1 MASSVFK
8 EALATPVI
16 PPPPATD
23 SSATST
29 VSASLPTGKLIALPE
44 EDGDSLILILYI
56 LHFRTQALPAYIS
69 PDALIRVGVLATK
82 YRCAHAISRATTQW
96 FDRIFTEM
104 TSAPNNASETLKMI
118 QASFILDEAMYFARF
133 TGRYVRTSPPN
144 IAKSALPTSEQVP
157 EGVRRIKS
165 ALLQRQA
172 EIFAALRLDL
182 DLLTDPC
189 SIALSKE
196 AHHYIDCPPDTE
208 PEAADLPLGSD
219 GEPEKPTICAV
230 DSQAA
235 PLYLGALRD
244 AGLWPPTAWGATRTA
259 EQLIEGFDRFREP
272 EYDDCDKC
280 EFCLPLVEAF
290 DQKLMLV
297 KKLHK
302 ERLWGLCLDCF
313 TAGGVNR
320 GECRFAHVKAAVANT

>member
-8 EALATPVI
+8 EALAAPVV

-23 SSATST
+23 SSAAST
-29 VSASLPTGKLIALPE
+29 ASATVPTGKLIALPE
-44 EDGDSLILILYI
+44 EDGDALIIILYI
-56 LHFRTQALPAYIS
+56 LHFRNQALPAYIS
-69 PDALIRVGVLATK
+69 PDALVRVGVLATK

-104 TSAPNNASETLKMI
+104 SSAQHNPSETLKMI
-118 QASFILDEAMYFARF
+118 QAAFILDEAMYFARF
-133 TGRYVRTSPPN
+133 TGRYVRHSPPKG
-144 IAKSALPTSEQVP
+144 AKNASDTSEQVP
-157 EGVRRIKS
+157 EGVKRIKS

-172 EIFAALRLDL
+172 EMFAALRLDL

-189 SIALSKE
+189 SIALAKE
-196 AHHYIDCPPDTE
+196 SHHYIDCPPDTE
-208 PEAADLPLGSD
+208 PEASDLSLGAD
-219 GEPEKPTICAV
+219 GEPEKPTVCAV

-259 EQLIEGFDRFREP
+259 EQLIQGFDKFREP

-280 EFCLPLVEAF
+280 DFCLPLVEVF

-297 KKLHK
+297 EKMHT

-313 TAGGVNR
+313 TAGGVNK
-320 GECRFAHVKAAVANT
+320 GECRFAHVKASVAQT

>member
-8 EALATPVI
+8 DALATPVV

-23 SSATST
+23 SSAIST
-29 VSASLPTGKLIALPE
+29 ASASLPTGKLIALPE
-44 EDGDSLILILYI
+44 DDGDALILVLYI

-69 PDALIRVGVLATK
+69 TDALIRVGVLATK

-104 TSAPNNASETLKMI
+104 TLAPNNASETLKMI
-118 QASFILDEAMYFARF
+118 QASYLLDEAMYFARF
-133 TGRYVRTSPPN
+133 TGHYVRHSPPN
-144 IAKSALPTSEQVP
+144 SAKSALLASEQVP

-172 EIFAALRLDL
+172 EMFAALRLDL
-182 DLLTDPC
+182 DLLIDPC
-189 SIALSKE
+189 SIALAKE
-196 AHHYIDCPPDTE
+196 SHHYIDCPPDTE
-208 PEAADLPLGSD
+208 PEAADLSD
-219 GEPEKPTICAV
+219 EKPTVCAV

-244 AGLWPPTAWGATRTA
+244 ASLWPPTAWGATRTA

-280 EFCLPLVEAF
+280 EFCLPLVEIF
-290 DQKLMLV
+290 EQKLMLV

-313 TAGGVNR
+313 NAGGVNR
-320 GECRFAHVKAAVANT
+320 GECRFAHVKAAVVKA

>member
-23 SSATST
+23 SSAIST
-29 VSASLPTGKLIALPE
+29 ASASQPTGKLIALPE
-44 EDGDSLILILYI
+44 DDGDALILVLYI

-69 PDALIRVGVLATK
+69 TDALIRVGVLATK

-104 TSAPNNASETLKMI
+104 SSAPNNPSETLKMI
-118 QASFILDEAMYFARF
+118 QASFLLDEAMYFARF
-133 TGRYVRTSPPN
+133 TGRYVRHSPPN
-144 IAKSALPTSEQVP
+144 GAKSALPTSEQVP

-172 EIFAALRLDL
+172 EMFAALRLDL

-189 SIALSKE
+189 SIALAKE
-196 AHHYIDCPPDTE
+196 SHHYIDCPPDTE
-208 PEAADLPLGSD
+208 PEAADLSD
-219 GEPEKPTICAV
+219 GEPEKPTVCAV

-280 EFCLPLVEAF
+280 EFCLPLVEVF

-313 TAGGVNR
+313 NAGGVNR
-320 GECRFAHVKAAVANT
+320 GECRFAHVKAAVVKA